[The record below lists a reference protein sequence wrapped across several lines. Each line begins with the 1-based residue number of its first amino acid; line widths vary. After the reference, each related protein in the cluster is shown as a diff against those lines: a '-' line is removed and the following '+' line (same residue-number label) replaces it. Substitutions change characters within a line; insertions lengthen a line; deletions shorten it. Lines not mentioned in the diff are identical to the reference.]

1 MAYRIEGDYFE
12 ACTCEASCPCI
23 MLSPATEDTCDLVLA
38 WHIRR
43 GEKDGIDLGGL
54 CAVIALRSPKVM
66 TEGAWRVALYL
77 DDRAAEP
84 QRSALR
90 DIFSGKSG
98 GHIAN
103 VAALFGDTCVTEA
116 PIQFTAIDGRR
127 TLRVGEALDVEVEE
141 LTGMS
146 GRGAPV
152 IENALLGA
160 VTQPLRQARSKHLRY
175 DGEFTFSTAGRNS
188 FTSDFVYEG

>member
-38 WHIRR
+38 WHIRQ
-43 GEKDGIDLGGL
+43 GEKDGLDLRGL
-54 CAVIALRSPKVM
+54 TAVMAVRSPKTM

-84 QRSALR
+84 QCAALH
-90 DIFSGKSG
+90 DIFLGKSG

-103 VAALFGDTCVTEA
+103 VAALFGETRVIEA
-116 PIQFTAIDGRR
+116 PIQFTAIGSRR
-127 TLRVGEALDVEVEE
+127 MLRVGEAIDAEVEE

-146 GRGAPV
+146 GSGAPV
-152 IENALLGA
+152 IENPLLGA
-160 VTQPLRQARSKHLRY
+160 VTQPLRQARSKQLRY
-175 DGEFTFSTAGRNS
+175 EGDFSFSTAGRNS
-188 FTSDFVYEG
+188 FTADFVYES

>member
-23 MLSPATEDTCDLVLA
+23 MLSPATEETCDLVLA

-43 GEKDGIDLGGL
+43 GEKDGVDLSGL
-54 CAVIALRSPKVM
+54 SAVMAVRSPRVM

-77 DDRAAEP
+77 DDRGAEP
-84 QRSALR
+84 QRTALR
-90 DIFSGKSG
+90 EIFTGKSG

-103 VAALFGDTCVTEA
+103 VAALFGDTRVSEA
-116 PIQFTAIDGRR
+116 PIQFTAMDGRR
-127 TLRVGEALDVEVEE
+127 VLKVGEGLDVEVEE

-146 GRGAPV
+146 GSGAPV
-152 IENALLGA
+152 IENALLAA

-175 DGEFTFSTAGRNS
+175 DGEFAFSTASRNS

>member
-1 MAYRIEGDYFE
+1 VAYRIEGDYFE

-43 GEKDGIDLGGL
+43 GETEGVDLGGL
-54 CAVIALRSPKVM
+54 DAVMAVRSPKVM
-66 TEGAWRVALYL
+66 TEGAWRVALYV

-84 QRSALR
+84 QRAALR
-90 DIFSGKSG
+90 DIFTGKSG

-103 VAALFGDTCVTEA
+103 VAALFGDARVLEA
-116 PIQFTAIDGRR
+116 PIQFAAIDGRR
-127 TLRVGEALDVEVEE
+127 TLRVGEVLDVEVEE

-146 GRGAPV
+146 GSGAPV
-152 IENALLGA
+152 IENPLLGA

-175 DGEFTFSTAGRNS
+175 EGDFTFSTAGRNS

>member
-23 MLSPATEDTCDLVLA
+23 MLSPATEDTCDVVLA
-38 WHIRR
+38 WHVRQ
-43 GEKDGIDLGGL
+43 GGKDGVDLSGL
-54 CAVIALRSPKVM
+54 NAVMAVRSPKMM
-66 TEGAWRVALYL
+66 TEGAWRVALYI
-77 DDRAAEP
+77 DDRAADP
-84 QRSALR
+84 QRVALR
-90 DIFSGKSG
+90 EIFTGKSG

-103 VAALFGDTCVTEA
+103 VAAMFGETRIVEA
-116 PIQFTAIDGRR
+116 PIQFTATNGRR
-127 TLRVGEALDVEVEE
+127 ELKVGEEIDAEVEE

-146 GRGAPV
+146 GSGAPV

-160 VTQPLRQARSKHLRY
+160 VTQPLRQARSKQLRY

-188 FTSDFVYEG
+188 FTADFVYES

>member
-1 MAYRIEGDYFE
+1 MGYRIAGDYFE

-43 GEKDGIDLGGL
+43 GAKDGIDLGGVS
-54 CAVIALRSPKVM
+54 AVMAVRSPKLM
-66 TEGAWRVALYL
+66 TDGAWRVALYI
-77 DDRAAEP
+77 DSSASEP

-90 DIFSGKSG
+90 DIFTGRSG

-103 VAALFGDTCVTEA
+103 VAALFGDTRVVEA
-116 PIQFTAIDGRR
+116 PIEFTAIDGRR
-127 TLRVGEALDVEVEE
+127 TLRVGEAIDAEVEE

-146 GRGAPV
+146 GSGAPV
-152 IENALLGA
+152 IENPLLAA
-160 VTQPLRQARSKHLRY
+160 VAQPLRQARSKHVRY
-175 DGEFTFSTAGRNS
+175 EGDFTFSIAGRNS
-188 FTSDFVYEG
+188 FTADFVYEA

>member
-1 MAYRIEGDYFE
+1 MGYRIAGDYFE

-43 GEKDGIDLGGL
+43 GAKDGVDLVGVS
-54 CAVIALRSPKVM
+54 AVMAVRSPKLM
-66 TEGAWRVALYL
+66 TDGAWRVALYI
-77 DDRAAEP
+77 DGSASEP

-90 DIFSGKSG
+90 DIFTGRSG

-103 VAALFGDTCVTEA
+103 VAALFGDTHVIEA

-127 TLRVGEALDVEVEE
+127 TLRVGEAIDAEVEE

-146 GRGAPV
+146 GSGAPV
-152 IENALLGA
+152 IENPLLAA
-160 VTQPLRQARSKHLRY
+160 VAQPLRQARSKYVRY
-175 DGEFTFSTAGRNS
+175 EGEFTFSTAGRNS
-188 FTSDFVYEG
+188 FTADFVYEA

>member
-23 MLSPATEDTCDLVLA
+23 MLSPATEDTCDLVLV

-43 GEKDGIDLGGL
+43 GEKDGVDLGGL
-54 CAVIALRSPKVM
+54 DAVMAVRSPKVM
-66 TEGAWRVALYL
+66 TEGAWRVALYV

-84 QRSALR
+84 QRAALR
-90 DIFSGKSG
+90 DIFTGKSG

-103 VAALFGDTCVTEA
+103 VAALFGDARVLEA
-116 PIQFTAIDGRR
+116 PIQFAAIDGRR
-127 TLRVGEALDVEVEE
+127 TLRVGEVLDVEVEE

-146 GRGAPV
+146 GSGAPV
-152 IENALLGA
+152 IENPLLGA

-175 DGEFTFSTAGRNS
+175 EGDFTFSTAGRNS

>member
-1 MAYRIEGDYFE
+1 MGYRIEGDYFE

-43 GEKDGIDLGGL
+43 GEKDGVELGGL
-54 CAVIALRSPKVM
+54 SAVMAVRSPKLM
-66 TEGAWRVALYL
+66 TDGAWQVALYL
-77 DDRAAEP
+77 DEAASEA
-84 QRSALR
+84 QRGALG
-90 DIFSGKSG
+90 DIFTGKSG

-103 VAALFGDTCVTEA
+103 VAALFGTTSVSKA
-116 PIQFTAIDGRR
+116 PIEFLASHRRR
-127 TLRVGEALDVEVEE
+127 TLRVGDALDVEVEE

-146 GRGAPV
+146 GSGAPV

-175 DGEFTFSTAGRNS
+175 QGDFHFSTAGRNS
-188 FTSDFVYEG
+188 FTADFVYES